1 MGKKNLLKPIV
12 PQISI
17 NMVQSWYLDLKGG
30 GGARKE
36 TMIRKTEKKEWKQ
49 IFLDKEP
56 PNTIIKTK

>member
-36 TMIRKTEKKEWKQ
+36 TMIRKTEKKE
-49 IFLDKEP
+49 
-56 PNTIIKTK
+56 